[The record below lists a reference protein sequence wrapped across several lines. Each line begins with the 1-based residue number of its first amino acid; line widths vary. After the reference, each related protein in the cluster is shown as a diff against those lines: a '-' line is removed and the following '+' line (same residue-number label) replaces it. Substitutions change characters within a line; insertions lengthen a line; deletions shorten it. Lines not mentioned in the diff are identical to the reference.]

1 MGSYDGAEVCEV
13 VGLFMLDII
22 SKKYLKENIGL
33 YRDDGL
39 SVFKNQT
46 GHQND
51 KVRKELIRM
60 FQDHHLKL
68 EIKCNLKS
76 VDYLDITFDLTT
88 GTYKPFN
95 KMNNNPRYINANS
108 NHPPSIV
115 RDIPESVSKR
125 ITTNSCNENIFN
137 AAAPFYN
144 DILKNCGYINKIKY
158 SPDASSRSRNK
169 NRPRNIIWYNPPF
182 SKNVKTNVAKTF
194 LKLLN
199 KHFGKTHKYHK
210 IFNRNNVKISYS
222 CMNSMSKI
230 INAHN
235 SKIANKEYTENDQI
249 LCNCR
254 NRNDCPLDG
263 KCLSS
268 KIVYSAEVT
277 TETSPPILPGKI
289 YLGICDTEFKT
300 RYGNHKKSFRH
311 RRYEKDTELSKYIW
325 ELKDQNKNFEIK
337 WSIYRKSCGY
347 NQVAKSCNLCL
358 MEKVLICNFKDK
370 ERLINKRVDLVSKCR
385 HENKFIL
392 LNYSGID

>member
-1 MGSYDGAEVCEV
+1 M
-13 VGLFMLDII
+13 
-22 SKKYLKENIGL
+22 
-33 YRDDGL
+33 
-39 SVFKNQT
+39 
-46 GHQND
+46 
-51 KVRKELIRM
+51 
-60 FQDHHLKL
+60 
-68 EIKCNLKS
+68 
-76 VDYLDITFDLTT
+76 
-88 GTYKPFN
+88 
-95 KMNNNPRYINANS
+95 
-108 NHPPSIV
+108 
-115 RDIPESVSKR
+115 
-125 ITTNSCNENIFN
+125 
-137 AAAPFYN
+137 
-144 DILKNCGYINKIKY
+144 
-158 SPDASSRSRNK
+158 
-169 NRPRNIIWYNPPF
+169 
-182 SKNVKTNVAKTF
+182 
-194 LKLLN
+194 KLLN

-311 RRYEKDTELSKYIW
+311 RRYEKDTELSKHIW

-358 MEKVLICNFKDK
+358 MEKVLICNF
-370 ERLINKRVDLVSKCR
+370 
-385 HENKFIL
+385 
-392 LNYSGID
+392 

>member
-1 MGSYDGAEVCEV
+1 M
-13 VGLFMLDII
+13 
-22 SKKYLKENIGL
+22 
-33 YRDDGL
+33 
-39 SVFKNQT
+39 
-46 GHQND
+46 
-51 KVRKELIRM
+51 
-60 FQDHHLKL
+60 
-68 EIKCNLKS
+68 
-76 VDYLDITFDLTT
+76 
-88 GTYKPFN
+88 
-95 KMNNNPRYINANS
+95 
-108 NHPPSIV
+108 
-115 RDIPESVSKR
+115 
-125 ITTNSCNENIFN
+125 
-137 AAAPFYN
+137 
-144 DILKNCGYINKIKY
+144 
-158 SPDASSRSRNK
+158 
-169 NRPRNIIWYNPPF
+169 
-182 SKNVKTNVAKTF
+182 TNVAKTF

-210 IFNRNNVKISYS
+210 IFNRNKVKISYS

-235 SKIANKEYTENDQI
+235 SKIANREYTENHQI

-277 TETSPPILPGKI
+277 TETSPPIPPGKI

-300 RYGNHKKSFRH
+300 RYKNHKKSFRH

-325 ELKDQNKNFEIK
+325 ELKDQNKNFKIK

-347 NQVAKSCNLCL
+347 NQVAKLCNLCL
-358 MEKVLICNFKDK
+358 MGKVLICNFKDK

-392 LNYSGID
+392 LNYSGVD